1 MSGPQHSSKQDAD
14 MVVTGYQPSRR
25 SVLKSSFAGAA
36 LWSIGSTSQA
46 SAAGPKTIRIAMS
59 AGLDRLD
66 PVRTA
71 NGPDLAVISEIYE
84 TLLRLDPKTGQLLPN
99 LAVSYEVKEPT
110 LWQFDLRRD
119 VLFHDG
125 SKLTAADVKYSIELI
140 IDPANHSP
148 HFSQLASV
156 EKIDT
161 PDDYTVQIRTKTPD
175 PLLGR
180 RMQPIGGTGRVFIV
194 SKAYGTSHSPQEVND
209 QPMGTGP
216 YRLTAWRKGQS
227 VTLTRNTSYWGRMPD
242 VEEGIFTFIPENGT
256 RVNALLRGEV
266 DVIQRVPIPDVA
278 RIEKSPDA
286 QVVSDPHGLV
296 HTMLLNMLQPPFDD
310 IDVRKA
316 FAHALDMK
324 TIIGSLLGKYG
335 RVLGVPMGPTV
346 VQYDASIVPYAYDP
360 EQSRKLLAGRAPI
373 ELKTYTSDGRYV
385 DDREIYQAVNAQLDA
400 VGFKIAPQQM
410 EWGRLIAMMSNRTAG
425 PFYIIGWDFGEDDAS
440 KMNSFLLSTS
450 PISITRDADYDRL
463 ALAGNA
469 EMNPAARTN
478 IWKQAQQ
485 VIHDHY
491 LVGAVWEAAAI
502 YGVSRK
508 LEYTPLFGE
517 NLDLAS
523 IKIRAE

>member
-1 MSGPQHSSKQDAD
+1 
-14 MVVTGYQPSRR
+14 MVAIVYRPSRR

-36 LWSIGSTSQA
+36 LWSIGSSSQVH
-46 SAAGPKTIRIAMS
+46 AAGPKTIRIAMS

-66 PVRTA
+66 PVCTA

-84 TLLRLDPKTGQLLPN
+84 TLLQLDPKTGQLLPN

-110 LWQFDLRRD
+110 LWEFKLRRD

-140 IDPANHSP
+140 TDPANHSP
-148 HFSQLASV
+148 HFTQLASV

-194 SKAYGTSHSPQEVND
+194 SKSYGTSHTPQEVND

-216 YRLTAWRKGQS
+216 YRLSAWRKGQS
-227 VTLTRNTSYWGRMPD
+227 VTLTRNDHYWGRMPD
-242 VEEGIFTFIPENGT
+242 AEEGIFTFIPENGT

-286 QVVSDPHGLV
+286 MVASDPHGLV

-310 IDVRKA
+310 INVRKA

-335 RVLGVPMGPTV
+335 RVLGVPMGPEV
-346 VQYDASIVPYAYDP
+346 AVYRSVD
-360 EQSRKLLAGRAPI
+360 RA
-373 ELKTYTSDGRYV
+373 L
-385 DDREIYQAVNAQLDA
+385 
-400 VGFKIAPQQM
+400 
-410 EWGRLIAMMSNRTAG
+410 RLRS
-425 PFYIIGWDFGEDDAS
+425 
-440 KMNSFLLSTS
+440 
-450 PISITRDADYDRL
+450 
-463 ALAGNA
+463 
-469 EMNPAARTN
+469 
-478 IWKQAQQ
+478 
-485 VIHDHY
+485 
-491 LVGAVWEAAAI
+491 GAVAQAA
-502 YGVSRK
+502 GGPGTDRTEH
-508 LEYTPLFGE
+508 LH
-517 NLDLAS
+517 
-523 IKIRAE
+523 IRWALRR